1 MTDDIDRAQAR
12 EEEMRADALARFER
26 RHPPTAEASAEQCKC
41 CGETIPEAR
50 RQALPGVQTC
60 VECQR
65 DIEAQGRWDWG
76 MGEC

>member
-12 EEEMRADALARFER
+12 EEEMRADALADFER
-26 RHPPTAEASAEQCKC
+26 RQAPTADASAEQCKC

-50 RQALPGVQTC
+50 RLALPGVQTC

>member
-1 MTDDIDRAQAR
+1 MTDDVDRAQAL
-12 EEEMRADALARFER
+12 EEEMRTWALGELER
-26 RHPPTAEASAEQCKC
+26 RRVPTVATSAEQCKS